1 MSYILD
7 ALKKSEEK
15 RNTLILPTAA
25 EPYNHLQG
33 AKSHRIQWAVAALLL
48 AAGSG
53 WFMTRSLQPE
63 TVPITA
69 IHSATTQPIA
79 VVTEKISRLPEPELK
94 QAEPKPEQMEK
105 PTTTQPAGETAQPIR
120 PIQVQQVL
128 AKQTETTPTK
138 IVSTSPEM
146 QADNP
151 DSATPEH
158 APPPSQL
165 TEPQESAVADM
176 QIPNR
181 TDLPLEKQH
190 ALPEIVIAGHI
201 YDESPSAR
209 MVVINGK
216 VRREKQ
222 RFGDGLI
229 LEEITAKGITLSHH
243 GTIFRMGVF
252 D

>member
-1 MSYILD
+1 
-7 ALKKSEEK
+7 
-15 RNTLILPTAA
+15 
-25 EPYNHLQG
+25 
-33 AKSHRIQWAVAALLL
+33 
-48 AAGSG
+48 
-53 WFMTRSLQPE
+53 MTRSLQPE

-105 PTTTQPAGETAQPIR
+105 PATAQPIL

-128 AKQTETTPTK
+128 VEQTETTPTK

>member
-15 RNTLILPTAA
+15 RNTLNLPTTP
-25 EPYNHLQG
+25 EPYAHLQG
-33 AKSHRIQWAVAALLL
+33 VENHRIQWTLVALFL

-53 WFMTRSLQPE
+53 WFITQSMQAE
-63 TVPITA
+63 TVPTTA
-69 IHSATTQPIA
+69 IHSTATQPIA
-79 VVTEKISRLPEPELK
+79 VVTEKNNRPPEPELK
-94 QAEPKPEQMEK
+94 QAEPKPEQLEK
-105 PTTTQPAGETAQPIR
+105 PATAQPIL
-120 PIQVQQVL
+120 PIQVQEVL
-128 AKQTETTPTK
+128 VEKTEVTPTK
-138 IVSTSPEM
+138 TIPASPDK

-151 DSATPEH
+151 GSSMLEH
-158 APPPSQL
+158 TSPPGQL
-165 TEPQESAVADM
+165 TDTQKPAVADM

-181 TDLPLEKQH
+181 ADLPLEKQH

-201 YDESPSAR
+201 YDQSPSAR

-216 VRREKQ
+216 VRRENQ

-229 LEEITAKGITLSHH
+229 LEEITTKGITLSHH